1 MSPHLVLAWYLS
13 LSERSRRLTPVG
25 MFIREKEQALPPW
38 AALMLHETLLY
49 TSEII
54 LHETK
59 EKEVMVSIAENTH
72 KES

>member
-1 MSPHLVLAWYLS
+1 MPSHLVLACYVS
-13 LSERSRRLTPVG
+13 LSERSRRLTAVG
-25 MFIREKEQALPPW
+25 MFFRGKEQALPPW

-59 EKEVMVSIAENTH
+59 EKRSHGQHSREQT
-72 KES
+72 